1 MGNVTSGGGKY
12 FAGKFKLGK
21 IEGQLLAGDEKA
33 GFGPSKPCP
42 PGEDC
47 SDTESTADTVALDE
61 ITPSGGV
68 KTNKGKQ
75 GIRDLIK
82 SQREYDKNTAVVSQ
96 ELAESD
102 SLIRVAKGGNW
113 KKSASTLYGRKY
125 NSSMP
130 LTGENIGDGSN
141 SGWGGGLSYS
151 QRENIGNLRKK
162 AKKIQGPRPT
172 L

>member
-1 MGNVTSGGGKY
+1 MGNVISGGGKY

-21 IEGQLLAGDEKA
+21 IEGQILAGDPKA

-61 ITPSGGV
+61 ITPSGGT

-82 SQREYDKNTAVVSQ
+82 SQGEYDKNTAIVSQ
-96 ELAESD
+96 NLAEVD
-102 SLIRVAKGGNW
+102 SLKMVASGEGKKARELYRDTKGAYSSDRAVPVNPFGKVSSNPHVQNR
-113 KKSASTLYGRKY
+113 KS
-125 NSSMP
+125 
-130 LTGENIGDGSN
+130 
-141 SGWGGGLSYS
+141 
-151 QRENIGNLRKK
+151 NLEKLNK
-162 AKKIQGPRPT
+162 QAKKIQGPRPT